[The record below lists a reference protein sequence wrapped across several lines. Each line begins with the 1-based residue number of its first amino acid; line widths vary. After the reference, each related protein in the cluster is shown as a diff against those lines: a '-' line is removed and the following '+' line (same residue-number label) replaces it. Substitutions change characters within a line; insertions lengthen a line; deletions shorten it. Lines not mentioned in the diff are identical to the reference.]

1 MSGPCRARAAGPSV
15 GSAQSPLFLRAGL
28 GPSAEWGRLTHVDG
42 AVPHIESQRRRPQ
55 PRLGNAVTA
64 TARGRVD
71 AGAWPHLLRPV
82 CGGAVPFRPPSKPAP
97 LGWSV
102 PGTEGA
108 QPAGLTQQAPGTP
121 WAVTLKCPE
130 KGAARRS
137 LLVGAGRAAGRPRMK
152 GPHGSHRRGQGVVPG
167 GPSEAR
173 RRAESRRG
181 SDPPV
186 LPTLHALAHVG
197 SSSITR
203 GTDAHPLF
211 LPGDLDWAP
220 GCTDPAR
227 GAGGRS
233 RGRGHG
239 DPALGGSEQTPQGW
253 GCLTPHEDEHRGVA
267 PECPTSLCPAEPAVT
282 SSCTQRPQARC
293 ARGSGTSSSWS
304 PTWQSLLIVLAELM
318 HGGLSC
324 SAHTSCSQVQ
334 GGVT

>member
-15 GSAQSPLFLRAGL
+15 GSAQSPLFLSAGL
-28 GPSAEWGRLTHVDG
+28 GPSTEWGRLTHVDG

-108 QPAGLTQQAPGTP
+108 QPAGLMQQAPGTP
-121 WAVTLKCPE
+121 WAVTLKCPG

-137 LLVGAGRAAGRPRMK
+137 LLVGARWAAGRLRMK
-152 GPHGSHRRGQGVVPG
+152 GTHGSHRRGQGVVPG
-167 GPSEAR
+167 GPSEA

-203 GTDAHPLF
+203 GTNAHPLF

-233 RGRGHG
+233 RGRGHE
-239 DPALGGSEQTPQGW
+239 DPALGGFRTDTAGLGVRHPPRGRAQG
-253 GCLTPHEDEHRGVA
+253 C
-267 PECPTSLCPAEPAVT
+267 
-282 SSCTQRPQARC
+282 
-293 ARGSGTSSSWS
+293 GS
-304 PTWQSLLIVLAELM
+304 
-318 HGGLSC
+318 
-324 SAHTSCSQVQ
+324 
-334 GGVT
+334 